1 MRRRALTALIVA
13 ALVVGSTDATAR
25 AGAPSSSGADAAAS
39 TGAAA
44 ASPATAVTAARAKG
58 SLSPPVVP
66 AGAPDVLAI
75 VRSGRARATMV
86 NVWATWCAPC
96 RAEFPALLR
105 VARARQSQ
113 GLRLVLVSA
122 DFHDQLPAVREFLRA
137 HGVRDTSYIETG
149 EPMAFIDALEPKWSG
164 ALPATLVY
172 DGAGTPVAFWEG
184 AADSTRFTE
193 AADRALART
202 HP

>member
-1 MRRRALTALIVA
+1 MRRRAFTALIAA
-13 ALVVGSTDATAR
+13 ALVVGSTAGAAR
-25 AGAPSSSGADAAAS
+25 AVAPSSPGA
-39 TGAAA
+39 GAGA
-44 ASPATAVTAARAKG
+44 ASPASPVTASRPKAP
-58 SLSPPVVP
+58 LPPVVP
-66 AGAPDVLAI
+66 AGAQEVLAV
-75 VRSGRARATMV
+75 VRNGGARATIV

-122 DFHDQLPAVREFLRA
+122 DFPDQLSAVREFLRA

-149 EPMAFIDALEPKWSG
+149 EPMAFIDAIEPKWSG

-172 DGAGTPVAFWEG
+172 DGDGKPVAFWEG
-184 AADSTRFTE
+184 AADSTRFSE

>member
-1 MRRRALTALIVA
+1 MRRRAFTALIAA
-13 ALVVGSTDATAR
+13 ALVVGSRAGAAR
-25 AGAPSSSGADAAAS
+25 AGAAPPSGA
-39 TGAAA
+39 GA
-44 ASPATAVTAARAKG
+44 ASPAAPVSASRPKAP
-58 SLSPPVVP
+58 LPPVLS
-66 AGAPDVLAI
+66 AGAQEVLAV
-75 VRSGRARATMV
+75 VRSGGARATMV

-122 DFHDQLPAVREFLRA
+122 DFPDQLPAVREFLRA

-149 EPMAFIDALEPKWSG
+149 EPMAFIDALEPTWSG
-164 ALPATLVY
+164 ALPATFVY
-172 DGAGTPVAFWEG
+172 DADGKPVAFWEG
-184 AADSTRFTE
+184 AADSTRFSE

>member
-1 MRRRALTALIVA
+1 MRRRAFTALIAA
-13 ALVVGSTDATAR
+13 ALVVGSTAGAAR
-25 AGAPSSSGADAAAS
+25 AVAPSSPGA
-39 TGAAA
+39 GAGA
-44 ASPATAVTAARAKG
+44 ASPASPVTASRPKAP
-58 SLSPPVVP
+58 LPPVVP
-66 AGAPDVLAI
+66 AGAQEVLAV
-75 VRSGRARATMV
+75 VRNGGARATIV

-122 DFHDQLPAVREFLRA
+122 DFPDQLSAVREFLRA

-149 EPMAFIDALEPKWSG
+149 EPMAFIDAIEPKWSG

-172 DGAGTPVAFWEG
+172 DGAGKPVAFWEG
-184 AADSTRFTE
+184 AADSTRFSE

>member
-1 MRRRALTALIVA
+1 MRRRAFTALMAA
-13 ALVVGSTDATAR
+13 ALVVGSTAGAAR
-25 AGAPSSSGADAAAS
+25 AGAPSSSGAGAAS
-39 TGAAA
+39 SPGAAA
-44 ASPATAVTAARAKG
+44 ATPAAEVGASRPKA
-58 SLSPPVVP
+58 LPSPPVVP
-66 AGAPDVLAI
+66 AGARDLLAV

-122 DFHDQLPAVREFLRA
+122 DFPDQLPAVREFLRA

-149 EPMAFIDALEPKWSG
+149 EPMAFIDAIEPKWSG

-172 DGAGTPVAFWEG
+172 DGDGKPVAFWEG
-184 AADSTRFTE
+184 AADSTRFSE